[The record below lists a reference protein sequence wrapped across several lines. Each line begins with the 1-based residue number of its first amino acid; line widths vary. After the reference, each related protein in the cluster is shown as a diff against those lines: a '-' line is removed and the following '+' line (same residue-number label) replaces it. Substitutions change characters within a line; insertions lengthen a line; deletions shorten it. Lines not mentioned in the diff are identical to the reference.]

1 MVPLAGWEGGATVNT
16 PAIPGDK
23 DWSTRRY
30 LDILAVVGLVASVAN
45 GAAFA
50 LVLRQRWFWEFFN
63 SWEAPVLFT
72 CLSIALVVA
81 CGWMVDNVEGLY
93 RIAAAAGAVVSAITS
108 VVLMILAA
116 IGLML
121 LAARFVLEN
130 MDRKPRRSYPNRNR
144 GRRRKRYR

>member
-1 MVPLAGWEGGATVNT
+1 MNT
-16 PAIPGDK
+16 PATPDVK
-23 DWSTRRY
+23 DWTARRY
-30 LDILAVVGLVASVAN
+30 LDILAVGGLAASVAN
-45 GAAFA
+45 GVTFA
-50 LVLRQRWFWEFFN
+50 LVLRQRWFWEFFS

-72 CLSIALVVA
+72 SLSMALVVA

-93 RIAAAAGAVVSAITS
+93 RIAAVAGAVVAAITS

-130 MDRKPRRSYPNRNR
+130 MDGKPRRSYPNRNR
-144 GRRRKRYR
+144 GRRRRYR